1 MPTHAAVI
9 SAVNAFI
16 TDYSHPGLHC
26 YDAVHGVNSTGDE
39 VWTVFLGKAF
49 PQDDSLRLDIAEHL
63 AAQLNIGADVV
74 LEW

>member
-16 TDYSHPGLHC
+16 TDYSNPGLHC
-26 YDAVHGVNSTGDE
+26 YDATHGVNSTGDE

-49 PQDDSLRLDIAEHL
+49 PQDDGLRLDIAEHL
-63 AAQLNIGADVV
+63 AAQLDIGADVV

>member
-16 TDYSHPGLHC
+16 TDYSNPGLHC

-39 VWTVFLGKAF
+39 GWTVFLGKAF
-49 PQDDSLRLDIAEHL
+49 PQDDGLRLDIAEHL
-63 AAQLNIGADVV
+63 AAQLDIGADVV

>member
-16 TDYSHPGLHC
+16 TDYSNPGLHC
-26 YDAVHGVNSTGDE
+26 YDAINGVNSTGDE
-39 VWTVFLGKAF
+39 GWTVFLGKAL
-49 PQDDSLRLDIAEHL
+49 PQDDSLRLELSERLYDRL
-63 AAQLNIGADVV
+63 GIGADVV

>member
-9 SAVNAFI
+9 STVNNFI
-16 TDYSHPGLHC
+16 TDHTNPGLHC
-26 YDAVHGVNSTGDE
+26 YDAIHGVNSTGDG
-39 VWTVFLGKAF
+39 VWTVFLGKAL

-63 AAQLNIGADVV
+63 AAQLDIGADVV